1 MWDEQ
6 SELDALQEIYSLTDG
21 HEAKKNWRK
30 LLVLGS
36 TLDNQLKRK
45 LLWIWPTVSD
55 LTKFNQTLHHLGLQ
69 TVLSIGCGSGLLEW
83 MIAAVGDET
92 LRIYGLER
100 DPNRWRKSTDSR
112 LKGSFLSSCC
122 SGVMPCALIF
132 CYFNNSKAF
141 LDYLSVF
148 EGIWIILIGPQPG
161 FGIHTDPNPLQ
172 PELPK
177 NQWSLHTLMNWTEQ
191 NVVAIYKKLE

>member
-1 MWDEQ
+1 MWDDQ

-21 HEAKKNWRK
+21 DEAKQNWRK

-55 LTKFNQTLHHLGLQ
+55 LTKFNQTLRHLGLQ

-83 MIAAVGDET
+83 LIAAVGDET

-100 DPNRWRKSTDSR
+100 DPNWWRTKP
-112 LKGSFLSSCC
+112 F
-122 SGVMPCALIF
+122 
-132 CYFNNSKAF
+132 
-141 LDYLSVF
+141 
-148 EGIWIILIGPQPG
+148 WI
-161 FGIHTDPNPLQ
+161 T
-172 PELPK
+172 
-177 NQWSLHTLMNWTEQ
+177 
-191 NVVAIYKKLE
+191 